1 MRASLLWSILLC
13 VTVGALGGRLADW
26 LIGPSFLPGLLLGAL
41 YGLVFALL
49 TARRALSP
57 GAGLLWGLGYAFL
70 LWLAF
75 PATVVPYCAGAGV
88 RMGELDMVRSHFPE
102 LVAYV
107 LCFGMPLGIGLG
119 TLGLFQQ
126 QQQEQVPFSLVRA
139 LLVGGLAGLVG
150 GWIFGRAMER
160 AGFLPLVAGLVH
172 AGSGVLGFS
181 VHLFIS
187 MLMGAGFGL
196 LFQRD
201 LRGYGSSLGWGTAY
215 GMLWW
220 FLGPLTFLPLSQG
233 EPLDWSY
240 DSGNVLFGSF
250 VGHIVFGLLVG
261 LIYAAVDR
269 LWIGFFTESDPIHR
283 EPEGAGSRV
292 LYSLEWGAL
301 ASLVG
306 GLLFTLIL
314 LAIGFLPKVASLV
327 GSSSVA
333 YGFIVNMVVSALIG
347 MSYGVLFRHEAPDFG
362 SGVAWGMLYGL
373 IWWFLGQLTLMPLML
388 GGSLDWNVEAAAQLL
403 PSLIGHLIYGAVT
416 ASIFLTLERRHAEW
430 LLLDPRIAAREARR
444 RRPVGTPAP
453 ALWLFVLGLGVLMPI
468 LVG

>member
-1 MRASLLWSILLC
+1 MRGSLLRGVLLC
-13 VTVGALGGRLADW
+13 LAVGALGGVLADW
-26 LIGPSFLPGLLLGAL
+26 LIGASFLPGALLGAT
-41 YGLVFALL
+41 YGLFFALL
-49 TARRALSP
+49 AARRAVSP
-57 GAGLLWGLGYAFL
+57 GAGLLWGLGYAFI

-75 PATVVPYCAGAGV
+75 PATVVPYCLEEDG
-88 RMGELDMVRSHFPE
+88 RMGELDMVRTHFPE

-119 TLGLFQQ
+119 TLGLFRQGRGRRS
-126 QQQEQVPFSLVRA
+126 FSLARA
-139 LLVGGLAGLVG
+139 LLVGGVAGFIG
-150 GWIFGRAMER
+150 GWIFGKWMMR

-172 AGSGVLGFS
+172 GGEGVLGFGA
-181 VHLFIS
+181 HLFIS
-187 MLMGAGFGL
+187 SLIGAGFGL

-201 LRGYGSSLGWGTAY
+201 LRGYGSSMGWGTAY
-215 GMLWW
+215 GILWW
-220 FLGPLTFLPLSQG
+220 FLGPLTLLPLSTG

-240 DSGNVLFGSF
+240 DAGNTLFGSF
-250 VGHIVFGLLVG
+250 VGHIVFGLLIG
-261 LIYAAVDR
+261 LIYAVVDR

-292 LYSLEWGAL
+292 LHSLAWGAL
-301 ASLVG
+301 ASLAG

-327 GSSSVA
+327 GSSSILS
-333 YGFIVNMVVSALIG
+333 GFIVNMIISVLVG
-347 MSYGVLFRHEAPDFG
+347 MSYGLLFRHEAPDFG
-362 SGVAWGMLYGL
+362 SGVAWGLVYGL
-373 IWWFLGQLTLMPLML
+373 IWWFLGQLTLMPLLL
-388 GGSLDWNVEAAAQLL
+388 GGSLDWNVEAAAELL

-416 ASIFLTLERRHAEW
+416 ASAFLLLERRYAEW
-430 LLLDPRIAAREARR
+430 LLLDPRVAAREARR